1 MGAMEGTIGEVE
13 CERRGRASRG
23 PSPAREKK
31 WRSLPRRR
39 AERRGRG
46 NGRKKQGVGA
56 SPAAG
61 GRWDCEAD
69 FRGLPSLGPPVGGSA
84 GVDFFSLS
92 PYFKCKDPSRD
103 SAGVAFTG
111 TC

>member
-1 MGAMEGTIGEVE
+1 MEGRR
-13 CERRGRASRG
+13 RRGRRSGTPSRAV
-23 PSPAREKK
+23 ARNAGEG
-31 WRSLPRRR
+31 
-39 AERRGRG
+39 EVDE
-46 NGRKKQGVGA
+46 KKQGVGA
-56 SPAAG
+56 SPAAR
-61 GRWDCEAD
+61 GRWGCEAD
-69 FRGLPSLGPPVGGSA
+69 FRGLPSLGALVGGSA